1 MQPKTNKKSAE
12 LEALLEQRN
21 QMLQTKVA
29 SGDSW
34 TPEQQKDLDGLNEA
48 LTLLGYTD
56 EGEQPTPSKGKK
68 KAAKGF
74 VPSER
79 DKRKVFLKIRK
90 GTKFDPNT
98 GKPIG
103 VPYVQAFTYGEWNNF
118 KNNYSKLGYTVLEV
132 LYDPYD
138 EAEKIFNK

>member
-1 MQPKTNKKSAE
+1 
-12 LEALLEQRN
+12 
-21 QMLQTKVA
+21 MLQAKEE
-29 SGDSW
+29 SGENW

-48 LTLLGYTD
+48 LRLLGED
-56 EGEQPTPSKGKK
+56 PEPQPQPEPQPEPQPQPEKK
-68 KAAKGF
+68 KPTEAEKKPAKGF

-79 DKRKVFLKIRK
+79 DKRKVFLRIRK

-118 KNNYSKLGYTVLEV
+118 KANYQKLGYTVLEV
-132 LYDPYD
+132 LYDPYG